1 MEKNFEKTQ
10 QRLKNLLELRRK
22 LANALTD
29 DAVKLR
35 EVLEGIIAD
44 AEASAEEFN
53 AEGLAEEIEKAIREN
68 LNKDVDERVT
78 QEVANAIAKK
88 VANMQQ
94 ALTPA
99 AKQKLD
105 VKVQNQ
111 ISAAILRCTGK
122 EYVKNAVEE
131 VLVKNAITGL
141 TFEEVVDY
149 SIVDN
154 WGDGNPIFKL
164 LKKVPFTKFFYTTE
178 ELTNTAVQAKQFN
191 SRNLVEKTIQQIET
205 QPKTISTDYIYKIQ
219 EVAFKDL
226 DSLEKAGRL
235 SLLLRWLN
243 EELDRQIINTIL
255 LHILVGGNA
264 TGITTFESIGGKA
277 ATDAFTI
284 VSSLTAANFT
294 LANVATEVAKINR
307 KAGDKV
313 IAVMSAARL
322 LALQKFTYAAGGT
335 EEVRSREY
343 VAASIGVDE
352 IHTAT
357 WMGDKVVVFVPGE
370 YWYVEDNALSVAYP
384 VYLNNKQ
391 NFQKERNIGG
401 AVHGLLSS
409 LVINIGE

>member
-1 MEKNFEKTQ
+1 MIKNFEKTRE
-10 QRLKNLLELRRK
+10 RLKNLLALRKK

-29 DAVKLR
+29 DAVALR

-44 AEASAEEFN
+44 LETSAEEFN
-53 AEGLAEEIEKAIREN
+53 AEEFAEEIEKAIREN
-68 LNKDVDERVT
+68 LNKTVDERVA

-99 AKQKLD
+99 VQKLD

-111 ISAAILRCTGK
+111 ISAAILRSTGK

-149 SIVDN
+149 AIVDN
-154 WGDGNPIFKL
+154 WGDGNPIFRL

-191 SRNLVEKTIQQIET
+191 SRNLVEKTIQEITT
-205 QPKTISTDYIYKIQ
+205 QPKTITTDYIYKIQ

-226 DSLEKAGRL
+226 DSLEKVGRL

-294 LANVATEVAKINR
+294 LANVATEVANINR

-313 IAVMSAARL
+313 IAVMSATRL
-322 LALQKFTYAAGGT
+322 LQLQKFTYAAGGT

-357 WMGDKVVVFVPGE
+357 WMGDKVVVFVPNE

-384 VYLNNKQ
+384 VYLHNKQ